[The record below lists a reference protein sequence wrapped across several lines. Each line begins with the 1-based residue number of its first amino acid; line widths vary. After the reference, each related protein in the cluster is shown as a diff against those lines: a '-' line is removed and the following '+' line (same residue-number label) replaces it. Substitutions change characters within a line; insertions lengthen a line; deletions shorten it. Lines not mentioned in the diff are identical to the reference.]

1 MDYDVEN
8 SYELETIWKRL
19 SEITGQTASEK
30 LLPDVQFLVDVLE
43 EVGASLPVRILIA
56 TFYYRRDRTQDF
68 VSILLNSADKTGDDR
83 CRLRVFDMLA
93 AFYVESGRAESDPS
107 KRKEWFDKAMTHYA
121 AGDQIIRFEPN
132 HLVGRAHFCL
142 LQNKID
148 EADAQL
154 NFVLE
159 QPGVVE
165 DLRIL
170 IPALIGKGVILYQ
183 RGDFKASLSCF
194 RRCLSTSPSC
204 PAIVRLGMGYCF
216 SKLGAIEKAKIAFE
230 RATEIDPT
238 NIDAHAALAVLRT
251 TSPQDRDEATVGA
264 QTLATLFKRDGT
276 YPLILNHL
284 ANHFIIKNVQP
295 LTSAHIQ
302 LSGGKDQAAT
312 LGKAKK
318 LAEKALT
325 MSRNVQTL
333 GESNFHLARVHHSL
347 GEIPEAHRHYGLA
360 CQQSSSK
367 FVLPFYGYAQT
378 SVLVKDPE
386 AAISYLENILKTKT
400 NSVDVLKI
408 LGALYA
414 RSSLSTATDRSLSEE
429 RRQKAKELLQRAH
442 SLTPQDPEILI
453 DLAVLL
459 QKSDQTAALEYY
471 NQVVELL
478 KELKLEAPAQLLN
491 NIGESFLTCR
501 NILTT
506 VGVEDDKSKAAMIN
520 LSFNLARTIEK
531 LGRVEEAEAIYKA
544 IIQKVPKY
552 VDAHFRLGCMHFT
565 QQEMIKAEACFKEV
579 IGVDSNN
586 PDPWIMLG
594 NINFENNELGA
605 AQKKYDQ
612 ALKLRDSKND
622 PSALVC
628 MGNIW
633 LKMLFNP
640 NRQRKDD
647 EKNQNRAVEFFL
659 KALKVNPGNVF
670 AAHGAGCVLA
680 QKAEFSNALDVF
692 GQVRENVSDYSDV
705 WLNIANVRLDIGHC
719 AQAAT
724 MYEKFLHRFP
734 VRDLV
739 DLFTN
744 TAFALFRLND
754 YQRSLDW
761 IDRALNEDPTN
772 YLSHYNHAFVSM
784 QFASSVLSNENS
796 KLDDVKY
803 AIECLNS
810 AEQMFHDI
818 SELPVEQIQPYRYL
832 SRTQCKELAS
842 KCTDLLRQ
850 SQQFVERAMKADVE
864 ERERLNR
871 QATHRRALAEEQ
883 HLKMLVEQEIEKKR
897 LDELKLNRR
906 AYMVKM
912 KEALKPVEVQEEPQQ
927 KRAAA
932 TSGGR
937 KRKRAHAVDS
947 DGFVNDSDE
956 NESNRAIRK
965 KRKALDAKQN
975 RKKDRDF
982 IDDGNSDDGKSRRRK
997 KKKEEVLD
1005 DESGRKAK
1013 VKSKAIIESDSSSSS
1028 SDSDDENPSA
1038 SKSALGTLQAPITAN
1053 IFGSDDEEDEET
1065 KPQLKKQVE
1074 SSASDDD
1081 SDNDNQRAT
1090 IAKAAAQLEI
1100 SSDSEEEGNNKT
1112 QSSSSSSESDD
1123 DYLQM
1128 NNYNLIG

>member
-19 SEITGQTASEK
+19 SQITGQTASEK
-30 LLPDVQFLVDVLE
+30 RLPDVQFLVDVLE

-56 TFYYRRDRTQDF
+56 TFYYRRNRTQDF
-68 VSILLNSADKTGDDR
+68 VSILLSSVDKTGDDR

-93 AFYVESGRAESDPS
+93 AFYVESGRAETDPS

-183 RGDFKASLSCF
+183 RSDFKGSLNCF

-230 RATEIDPT
+230 RTTEIDPT

-251 TSPQDRDEATVGA
+251 TSPQDRDEATIGA

-284 ANHFIIKNVQP
+284 ANHFIIKN
-295 LTSAHIQ
+295 Q
-302 LSGGKDQAAT
+302 LSGGKDQIAT

-360 CQQSSSK
+360 CQQSPSK

-386 AAISYLENILKTKT
+386 AAISYLENILKSKS

-429 RRQKAKELLQRAH
+429 RRQKAKDLLQRAH

-453 DLAVLL
+453 DLA
-459 QKSDQTAALEYY
+459 TALEYY
-471 NQVVELL
+471 NQVIELL

-491 NIGESFLTCR
+491 NIGVLHYALRNYDQARESFLICR
-501 NILTT
+501 SILTT
-506 VGVEDDKSKAAMIN
+506 VGLEDDRSKAAMIN

-544 IIQKVPKY
+544 IIQKMPKY

-612 ALKLRDSKND
+612 ALKLRDCKND

-640 NRQRKDD
+640 TRQRKDD
-647 EKNQNRAVEFFL
+647 EKIQNRAVEFFL

-680 QKAEFSNALDVF
+680 QKGEFSNALDVF
-692 GQVRENVSDYSDV
+692 GQVRENVSDYLDV

-739 DLFTN
+739 DLLTN
-744 TAFALFRLND
+744 TAFALFRLNE

-761 IDRALNEDPTN
+761 IDRALTEDPTN
-772 YLSHYNHAFVSM
+772 HLSHYNHAFVSM
-784 QFASSVLSNENS
+784 QFASSMLSNENS
-796 KLDDVKY
+796 KLNDVKY

-818 SELPVEQIQPYRYL
+818 SELPVDQIQPYRYL

-850 SQQFVERAMKADVE
+850 SQQLVERAMKADVE

-871 QATHRRALAEEQ
+871 QAAHRRALAEEQ

-897 LDELKLNRR
+897 LDQLKLNRR

-912 KEALKPVEVQEEPQQ
+912 KEAMKPVEVQEEPQQ
-927 KRAAA
+927 KRSAA
-932 TSGGR
+932 TGGGR

-965 KRKALDAKQN
+965 KKKALDAKQN

-982 IDDGNSDDGKSRRRK
+982 IDDGHSDDGKSQRRK
-997 KKKEEVLD
+997 KKKEEVVE

-1028 SDSDDENPSA
+1028 SDSDEEKPSA

-1065 KPQLKKQVE
+1065 KPQLKKQIE

-1081 SDNDNQRAT
+1081 SDNDDQRAAV
-1090 IAKAAAQLEI
+1090 AKAAAQLEI
-1100 SSDSEEEGNNKT
+1100 SSDSEEERNNKT

-1123 DYLQM
+1123 D
-1128 NNYNLIG
+1128 